1 MNRIIKILLFT
12 ILAMNP
18 FVNLN
23 ANDDYEVE
31 ASEEDLTTILH
42 PDKKDPGVR
51 SVEASAI
58 VCRYSTD
65 HISLLIPNGIEI
77 IYVTIEDGNNVVIWQ
92 GVLSSYCSTS
102 SITMLAGKYSITCQ
116 ADNGVVYKGVLS
128 F

>member
-1 MNRIIKILLFT
+1 MNRIIKILLFA

-31 ASEEDLTTILH
+31 SSDEDLTTILH

-58 VCRYSTD
+58 VCRYSAD
-65 HISLLIPNGIEI
+65 HISLLIPNGIET

-92 GVLSSYCSTS
+92 GVLSSYYSTS

-116 ADNGVVYKGVLS
+116 ADNGVVYKGVL
-128 F
+128 FI